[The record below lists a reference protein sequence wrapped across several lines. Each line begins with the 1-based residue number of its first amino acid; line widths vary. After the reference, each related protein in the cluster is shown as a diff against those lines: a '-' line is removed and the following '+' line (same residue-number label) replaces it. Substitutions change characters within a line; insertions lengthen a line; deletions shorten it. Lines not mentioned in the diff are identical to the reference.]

1 VVHIC
6 NPIYSGGGDRR
17 SSSVRPDQA
26 KLVRPCLKSK
36 IKTKGLGVQLKWYS
50 KYKALGA
57 IPSTTK
63 KKKKKRERQNKQTK
77 KTPDDEDLCMLG
89 SNISSWL
96 LSVGKHSRPLEPRVM
111 VPGRLMLGRICECP
125 GCRVQCCVVDA

>member
-1 VVHIC
+1 VVVHIC

-63 KKKKKRERQNKQTK
+63 KKKKERETKQANKKDT
-77 KTPDDEDLCMLG
+77 
-89 SNISSWL
+89 
-96 LSVGKHSRPLEPRVM
+96 
-111 VPGRLMLGRICECP
+111 
-125 GCRVQCCVVDA
+125 